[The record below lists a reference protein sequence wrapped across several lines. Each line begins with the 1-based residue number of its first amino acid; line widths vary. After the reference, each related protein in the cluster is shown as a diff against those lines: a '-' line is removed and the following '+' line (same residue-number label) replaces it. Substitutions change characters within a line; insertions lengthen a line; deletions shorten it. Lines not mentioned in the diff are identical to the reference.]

1 MRKLITAITT
11 ASMLGLG
18 AVSGTVAAPVPG
30 YEGLYAT
37 LISSCSLP
45 DGALPACEAAINAY
59 AGALV
64 AGVDID
70 TANQSF
76 TEARLE
82 VFALN
87 AADEAFQADVDAL
100 FELLL
105 PESGAIDGAGAPVV
119 VDGGSTDGGAPV
131 DPSPT

>member
-1 MRKLITAITT
+1 MRKLISVIAT

-30 YEGLYAT
+30 YEALYTT
-37 LISSCSLP
+37 LIGSCSLP
-45 DGALPACEAAINAY
+45 DGTHATCEAAITAY

-76 TEARLE
+76 SEARGE

-87 AADEAFQADVDAL
+87 AADEAFQADIDAL

-105 PESGAIDGAGAPVV
+105 PDSGALPAA
-119 VDGGSTDGGAPV
+119 
-131 DPSPT
+131 PSPTVPG

>member
-87 AADEAFQADVDAL
+87 AADEALYAAKDNGRNCVMTFSALPDKSTPADCIASVN
-100 FELLL
+100 
-105 PESGAIDGAGAPVV
+105 
-119 VDGGSTDGGAPV
+119 
-131 DPSPT
+131 